1 MRIPV
6 KVYLLS
12 GNIEQGTL
20 SYRKDGPEIIIKDK
34 VFNQSTKD
42 HLTYSI
48 LSDSVLVNNSGLSS
62 DHRITLKSKTS
73 TRKISTNRKNQYDLY
88 PPSTRGWITQL
99 SDSGKE
105 VMFVVQDIISSHK
118 KLMTI
123 LDLKNDEIIDC
134 YLVNP
139 YETDFLFM
147 NTDWTSY
154 NMIRDTGLE
163 NSGTSI
169 IHQLLQGPPPS
180 WNNLASILDGVT
192 VPQLEIRETMGET
205 MEQLV
210 PASFPATTRKEIMA
224 FLAWIQKEKVPEE
237 DPLDFSSKTTFN
249 APIFSSL
256 VFGHIQCLLEKT
268 APPEYIRIMAMA
280 ERGLLQLPRLPTTES
295 IEQNKWEMAWY
306 RLQELFPNPRSN
318 VLELADKLNKNN
330 TIWTSLPV
338 SRSQA
343 LATRKAWRDRFT
355 LVNYSLIIRG
365 FIHNQRIGLNTI
377 VYVGGAH
384 KWPHKHLSWTARL
397 GHPKDKPPF
406 IQVMIM
412 PPASTEQTIRASPN
426 LSIIEWSTSCLNL
439 DLFDK
444 NRQTWKNR
452 LTRIYNSIQSRRTLR
467 QLEREFPTTT
477 QGLVYVPTKAEAK
490 VLDYI
495 SWQMYLSSLEKGGYE
510 NLLEMDNIQL
520 LDILTKLRDREIV
533 KIQYLLR
540 IPGLTATCHIVE
552 GPRQQTQ
559 SLVRS
564 FLKHMPSTTAM
575 IEEGGS
581 KAYII
586 SRVPDDSVYDL
597 FANLPTKASEVDM
610 KVRCLRIDAYAGYQ
624 NDLYSRLLKSDQTWD
639 DDISGLL
646 SQIRS

>member
-1 MRIPV
+1 MKISV

-12 GNIEQGTL
+12 GNIEHGTL
-20 SYRKDGPEIIIKDK
+20 SYQKDGPEIATKDN
-34 VFNQSTKD
+34 VFNQSTKS

-48 LSDSVLVNNSGLSS
+48 LSDSILVNNSGLTT

-73 TRKISTNRKNQYDLY
+73 IKRISTIKKKQYDLY
-88 PPSTRGWITQL
+88 PPSSRGWITQL

-123 LDLKNDEIIDC
+123 LDLKKDEIIDC

-139 YETDFLFM
+139 YETEFLFM

-154 NMIRDTGLE
+154 NLIRDAGLE
-163 NSGTSI
+163 EFDTSI
-169 IHQLLQGPPPS
+169 ISQLLDGPPPS

-210 PASFPATTRKEIMA
+210 PISFPANTRQEIMA

-237 DPLDFSSKTTFN
+237 DPLDFSSKTSN
-249 APIFSSL
+249 APIFASL
-256 VFGHIQCLLEKT
+256 IFGHIQCILEET
-268 APPEYIRIMAMA
+268 APPEYIRIMTMA
-280 ERGLLQLPRLPTTES
+280 DRGVLNLPMLPTTES

-306 RLQELFPNPRSN
+306 RLQELFPNPRDS
-318 VLELADKLNKNN
+318 VLELADELNKSN
-330 TIWTSLPV
+330 IILTSLPV
-338 SRSQA
+338 SRSEA
-343 LATRKAWRDRFT
+343 LATRKAWRDRFA

-365 FIHNQRIGLNTI
+365 YIHNQKIGLNTV

-384 KWPHKHLSWTARL
+384 KWPHKHLAWTARL
-397 GHPKDKPPF
+397 GHPKEKPPF
-406 IQVMIM
+406 IQVMTM
-412 PPASTEQTIRASPN
+412 PPTSTEQTIRALPN
-426 LSIIEWSTSCLNL
+426 LSKIEWSTNCLNF

-452 LTRIYNSIQSRRTLR
+452 LTRIYNSTQSKRTLR
-467 QLEREFPTTT
+467 QLEREFLTTS
-477 QGLVYVPTKAEAK
+477 QGSVSVPTRAEAK

-495 SWQMYLSSLEKGGYE
+495 SWQMYLSSLEKGDYE
-510 NLLEMDNIQL
+510 TLLEMDNIEL
-520 LDILTKLRDREIV
+520 LDSLTKLRDREIV

-552 GPRQQTQ
+552 GPREQTQ

-581 KAYII
+581 RAYII

-597 FANLPTKASEVDM
+597 FANLPTKASEAGM

-624 NDLYSRLLKSDQTWD
+624 NNLYSRLLKSDQTWD